1 MVMKGGQGL
10 GFLALC
16 MGLNAAAHSP
26 PHSGCR
32 SALTWPFTA
41 DSIWNTAVGSSAQF
55 GPTSLYAPGSGP
67 NASFYNL
74 GIDEMVFLVATA
86 QDPSVAWY
94 DQGHWGQPKTPA
106 AYCTVTGP
114 FVQDLHV
121 PYNFTST
128 EFGGNN
134 AVALLQPDQET
145 VYILQPVYRCAP
157 GSPYLAL
164 RPRAGQESANIVTGT
179 GNLGGHGGSGL
190 SGLGGAIRRGELLPS
205 APPIPHALQLEF
217 FAHLFYFLP
226 PVANAS
232 QCFTWPA
239 TQCDGYCF
247 SRTDPGRYGGTNPL
261 LTPGALLAIPA
272 ANVGAVNATL
282 ETVPAQK
289 LLVALAHYGGYV
301 VDDSECPSL
310 LCETPFPPLR
320 AHFPALFFSFPPA
333 AYWNATGITAEV
345 GVREEFLAAY
355 GFTFNTTANAQG
367 LGAAWYRDYL
377 ALMRALMV
385 VTSNS
390 PATQGGGGAPLGGGG
405 GRAAGGRGGA
415 PCPPPP
421 PLLLNRK
428 QDFFYF

>member
-1 MVMKGGQGL
+1 MAQGL

-16 MGLNAAAHSP
+16 MGMNAAAHSP

-41 DSIWNTAVGSSAQF
+41 DSIWNTAIGSSAQF
-55 GPTSLYAPGSGP
+55 GPTSLYTPGSGP

-74 GIDEMVFLVATA
+74 GVDEMVFLVATA
-86 QDPSVAWY
+86 QDPAVPWY
-94 DQGHWGQPKTPA
+94 SQGHWGQPKTPA
-106 AYCTVTGP
+106 AYCAVTGP

-128 EFGGNN
+128 VFGGNN

-145 VYILQPVYRCAP
+145 VFILQPVYRCAP

-164 RPRAGQESANIVTGT
+164 RPKAGQESANIVTGT

-190 SGLGGAIRRGELLPS
+190 SGLGGAIRRGELLPG

-226 PVANAS
+226 PSANAS

-247 SRTDPGRYGGTNPL
+247 SPTDPGRYGGTNPL

-272 ANVGAVNATL
+272 ANVAAVNATL
-282 ETVPAQK
+282 ETAPAEK
-289 LLVALAHYGGYV
+289 LLVALSTFGGYI
-301 VDDSECPSL
+301 VDDSECLPASLWNPPPPPPPS
-310 LCETPFPPLR
+310 THTAPRP
-320 AHFPALFFSFPPA
+320 FSFSLSSSVLECHGH
-333 AYWNATGITAEV
+333 YC
-345 GVREEFLAAY
+345 R
-355 GFTFNTTANAQG
+355 
-367 LGAAWYRDYL
+367 
-377 ALMRALMV
+377 
-385 VTSNS
+385 
-390 PATQGGGGAPLGGGG
+390 G
-405 GRAAGGRGGA
+405 GREGGVPGGLRLFLQHHSKRTWAGGSLVPGLPRPNARANGGYKQLARHAGGRWCA
-415 PCPPPP
+415 PCPAPP
-421 PLLLNRK
+421 PLLLIETGRYV
-428 QDFFYF
+428 F